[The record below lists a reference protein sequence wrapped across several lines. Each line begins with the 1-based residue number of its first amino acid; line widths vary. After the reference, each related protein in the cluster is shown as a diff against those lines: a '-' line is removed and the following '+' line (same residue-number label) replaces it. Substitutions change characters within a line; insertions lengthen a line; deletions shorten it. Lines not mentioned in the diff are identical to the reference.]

1 MIQTAFVSLLLASN
15 LATAPAEFPTTASAQ
30 LQSETQQAQAQL
42 SSRSMSLDMR
52 YGYDLPENVLKRSL
66 QTESGGSVY
75 KDNILLNLAYLSG
88 SVKSKSDIN
97 WDQLRQPFT
106 LQFSLE
112 PGQRFAYHGLID
124 PKYQDNVAL
133 AVDTNF
139 GAGDGYKFEG
149 GLYGMGVCH
158 LASLIHWAALDAGL
172 ESIAPSNHD
181 FYPIPEIPKEYGV
194 AVYNSPDSPAA
205 SANQNLYIKNTLE
218 SKVTFKFDFDGVNL
232 RVSVLK

>member
-1 MIQTAFVSLLLASN
+1 MIQTALVSLITASV
-15 LATAPAEFPTTASAQ
+15 LTVSSVSPEISGSAQ
-30 LQSETQQAQAQL
+30 LKPMYEQAQTEL
-42 SSRSMSLDMR
+42 GSRSMSLNTR
-52 YGYDLPENVLKRSL
+52 YGGVELPENI
-66 QTESGGSVY
+66 Y

-88 SVKSKSDIN
+88 SIKSKSDIN
-97 WDQLRQPFT
+97 WDQLKQPKT
-106 LQFSLE
+106 IEFSLE
-112 PGQRFAYHGLID
+112 PGQRFAYHDIID

-133 AVDTNF
+133 AVKTNF

-172 ESIAPSNHD
+172 ESVAPSNHD

-194 AVYNSPDSPAA
+194 AIYNSPDAPA
-205 SANQNLYIKNTLE
+205 SSVRQNLYIKNTLD

-232 RVSVLK
+232 RVSVIK